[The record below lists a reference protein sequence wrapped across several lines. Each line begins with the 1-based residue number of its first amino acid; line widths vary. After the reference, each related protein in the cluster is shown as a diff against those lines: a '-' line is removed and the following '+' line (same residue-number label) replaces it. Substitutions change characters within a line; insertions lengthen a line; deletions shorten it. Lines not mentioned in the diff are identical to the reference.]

1 MLEDDADTNNTAV
14 VIVNWTKG
22 SEIHFGL
29 FLKDAL
35 EGVIGKLSDTTDVA
49 TPIVSKIITDITS
62 LGRLLPPYSSNKDK
76 DVKTI
81 FSSLLSNSVLDL
93 EPLER
98 PE

>member
-1 MLEDDADTNNTAV
+1 MIDFTNLGHFWLKGGDSVEWLWDFYDIKDRVLEDDDDTNNTAV

-35 EGVIGKLSDTTDVA
+35 EGIIDKLSGTADVA

-62 LGRLLPPYSSNKDK
+62 LGELL
-76 DVKTI
+76 
-81 FSSLLSNSVLDL
+81 
-93 EPLER
+93 
-98 PE
+98 